1 MKTEQTAKTDNGGNE
16 TKVPKTARR
25 PKNYRISA
33 AAMETPKKGAPERDI
48 EKKGQAMGNARDTGP
63 ERRSCP

>member
-1 MKTEQTAKTDNGGNE
+1 MEEMKQRFRKQPDGQKIT
-16 TKVPKTARR
+16 VSAR
-25 PKNYRISA
+25 A
-33 AAMETPKKGAPERDI
+33 VAMETPKKGAPERDI